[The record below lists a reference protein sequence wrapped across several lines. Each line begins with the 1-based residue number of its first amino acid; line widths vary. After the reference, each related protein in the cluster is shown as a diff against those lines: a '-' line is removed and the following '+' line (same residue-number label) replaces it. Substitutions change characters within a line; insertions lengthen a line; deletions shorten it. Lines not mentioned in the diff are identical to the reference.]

1 MVHDFYDIKGAES
14 YESQLSRVEPGM
26 TVIYCSKDSFAWV
39 NATVVSKNVV
49 EKQGFFS
56 KLLRSNP
63 QIDLEK
69 SYITVVPYGC
79 YPVYREES
87 LFKLG
92 ARQFIIIDEQE
103 TLGIILR
110 DLRRDGMMVSI
121 LKD

>member
-1 MVHDFYDIKGAES
+1 MVYDFYDIKRAES

-26 TVIYCSKDSFAWV
+26 AVICCTKDLFKWLP
-39 NATVVSKNVV
+39 ATVVSKNVV
-49 EKQGFFS
+49 EKQVFFS

-103 TLGIILR
+103 ALEIVKARWFLY
-110 DLRRDGMMVSI
+110 
-121 LKD
+121 

>member
-1 MVHDFYDIKGAES
+1 MVYDFYDIKGAES

-26 TVIYCSKDSFAWV
+26 TVIFCTKDSFEWLP
-39 NATVVSKNVV
+39 ATVVSKNVV

-69 SYITVVPYGC
+69 SYITVVPYGW
-79 YPVYREES
+79 YPVYRDES

-92 ARQFIIIDEQE
+92 ARQFIVIDDEQE
-103 TLGIILR
+103 AF
-110 DLRRDGMMVSI
+110 DGVRYEGFYI
-121 LKD
+121 KRLE